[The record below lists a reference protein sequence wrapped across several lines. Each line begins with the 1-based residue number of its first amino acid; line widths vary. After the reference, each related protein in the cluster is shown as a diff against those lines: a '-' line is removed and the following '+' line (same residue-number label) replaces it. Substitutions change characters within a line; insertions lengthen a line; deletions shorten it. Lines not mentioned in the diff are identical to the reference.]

1 MESAGGFAMS
11 VVSIE
16 QRRRG
21 YGLREVARA
30 EWIKLSSLRST
41 YFTLLVV
48 VLGSF
53 GVTVLA
59 TVPARHHSHVWYQG
73 FDPTNQSMTG
83 LAIGTLAMGVL
94 GAMAATG
101 EYASGTI
108 RSTLAATPLRPLVL
122 LAKVAIVGAVTLV
135 VGEVVTF
142 GCWGIGH
149 IVLATGGAPT
159 SSLGQ
164 AAVFRAVALSG
175 VFLALLAL
183 TGLGLGVI
191 LRHTAGAISAFVAGT
206 FLIPIL
212 LSRLSSHPDR
222 FTPVVMLANSV
233 SAVVPHQHSVSVPES
248 MLLMACYCVGVLGL
262 AGALLVR
269 RDA

>member
-1 MESAGGFAMS
+1 MS
-11 VVSIE
+11 VVTVEPSG
-16 QRRRG
+16 RG

-41 YFTLLVV
+41 YLTLLVT

-53 GVTVLA
+53 GVTILA
-59 TVPARHHSHVWYQG
+59 TAQARHHSHSWYQG
-73 FDPTNQSMTG
+73 FDPTNQSMSG
-83 LAIGTLAMGVL
+83 LAIGVLAIGVL

-108 RSTLAATPLRPLVL
+108 RSTLAATPRRPLL
-122 LAKVAIVGAVTLV
+122 LAAKVAIVGVISLV
-135 VGEVVTF
+135 VGEVLTF

-149 IVLATGGAPT
+149 IVLGTGGAPT

-164 AAVFRAVALSG
+164 PGVFRAVALSG

-183 TGLGLGVI
+183 VGLALGVI
-191 LRHTAGAISAFVAGT
+191 IRHTAGAISAFVAIT

-212 LSRLSSHPDR
+212 LSRLSSHPER
-222 FTPVVMLANSV
+222 YTPVPMLANSV
-233 SAVVPHQHSVSVPES
+233 SAVVRQQNALSVSTS
-248 MLLMACYCVGVLGL
+248 MILMTGYCVALLGL
-262 AGALLVR
+262 AAAMILR